1 MSVISLLAGCDK
13 LASSVEAIKMVED
26 EVNAEK
32 MFSKIVLP
40 RTVQRGHLIT
50 ALAMAV
56 EGLGYLQHQK
66 ERKEKAHA
74 EEVSK
79 LQSEKEKNEKV
90 HTEEVNSLRE
100 EILKLQGEKEKDM
113 EVHTELESLISKSVK
128 ATSQEEE
135 EGSDENEKV
144 HTGENSLPTAKV
156 SKNLESS
163 TNAGNVTKCL
173 LNQVQRQNEVCKFY
187 RTGYCRYKKN
197 CRYGHPKIC
206 EAFESFGYKEG
217 GCREKNC

>member
-1 MSVISLLAGCDK
+1 
-13 LASSVEAIKMVED
+13 MVEE

-32 MFSKIVLP
+32 VFNKIVLP

-90 HTEEVNSLRE
+90 HTEEINTLRE
-100 EILKLQGEKEKDM
+100 EILKL
-113 EVHTELESLISKSVK
+113 
-128 ATSQEEE
+128 
-135 EGSDENEKV
+135 
-144 HTGENSLPTAKV
+144 
-156 SKNLESS
+156 
-163 TNAGNVTKCL
+163 
-173 LNQVQRQNEVCKFY
+173 
-187 RTGYCRYKKN
+187 
-197 CRYGHPKIC
+197 
-206 EAFESFGYKEG
+206 
-217 GCREKNC
+217 

>member
-1 MSVISLLAGCDK
+1 
-13 LASSVEAIKMVED
+13 MVEE

-32 MFSKIVLP
+32 VFDKIVLP

-90 HTEEVNSLRE
+90 HTEEINSLRE
-100 EILKLQGEKEKDM
+100 EILKLQGEKENDM

-135 EGSDENEKV
+135 EESYENKKV
-144 HTGENSLPTAKV
+144 HSGENSLPTAKV
-156 SKNLESS
+156 LKNSESS
-163 TNAGNVTKCL
+163 TNAGNVTKGL

-187 RTGYCRYKKN
+187 RTGFCRYKKN
-197 CRYGHPKIC
+197 
-206 EAFESFGYKEG
+206 
-217 GCREKNC
+217 